1 MSKKVKILLAVI
13 SALAAFALLLGIVV
27 LCINARVK
35 GVGNKLIIDE
45 GEARELSDVDCILV
59 LGCLVRSD
67 GRPSDMLA
75 DRLTVGCE
83 LYENRV
89 SDRLLF
95 SGDHGQHDY
104 DEVSAMKDFALER
117 NVVPQDIFLDHAGF
131 STYESIYR
139 AKEIFGAKK
148 IVIVTQKYHLYRA
161 LYIAK
166 QLGMEAYGVA
176 SDLNTYRG
184 QSYRDAREVLAR
196 CKDVAYCTFRI
207 KPTYLGDPISLDGSG
222 EITH

>member
-1 MSKKVKILLAVI
+1 MSKKVKILVIICAVAI
-13 SALAAFALLLGIVV
+13 GIALLLGVAV

-35 GVGNKLIIDE
+35 GVAKRRIISADE
-45 GEARELSDVDCILV
+45 AAELSDVDCILV

-67 GRPSDMLA
+67 GTPSDMLA

-83 LYENRV
+83 LYGAGV
-89 SDRLLF
+89 SDKLLF
-95 SGDHGQHDY
+95 SGDHGQNDY
-104 DEVSAMKDFALER
+104 DEVSAMKDFALAKDI
-117 NVVPQDIFLDHAGF
+117 PPTDIFLDHAGF
-131 STYESIYR
+131 STYESVYR

-166 QLGMEAYGVA
+166 ALGLDAYGVA

-196 CKDVAYCTFRI
+196 CKDFAYCIFKV
-207 KPTYLGDPISLDGSG
+207 KPTYLGEPISLEASG